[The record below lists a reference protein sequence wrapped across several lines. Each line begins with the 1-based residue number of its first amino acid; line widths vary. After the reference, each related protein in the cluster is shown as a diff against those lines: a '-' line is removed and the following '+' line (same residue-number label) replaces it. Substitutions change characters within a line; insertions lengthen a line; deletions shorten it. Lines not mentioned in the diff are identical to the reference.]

1 MTSSAIG
8 RVVKFVNIVIA
19 VVVVLALAALYWYA
33 WRPLP
38 QRSGSIDAPLSA
50 GASVSF
56 DSLGEPHIRASCM
69 EDLLFVQ
76 GYVTAQDRLW
86 QMDGLRRFAGGDLA
100 EILGPAGV
108 EPDREARRFRLR
120 RIAEASYATLAAD
133 DRAAFAAYTRG
144 VNYFISTHL
153 HNLPLEFTLLNYQ
166 PRPWSVVDSLLLCI
180 HMFRNLTTTWKD
192 EIAKQ
197 NMLAQGDRAKVEF
210 LFPMF
215 GLTDGH
221 PGSNAWVLAGSHTA
235 SGKPLLSNDMHL
247 EYSLPGIW
255 YMAHLAAP
263 GFEAAGVTLPGAPG
277 VIVGHNGRIAW
288 GITNLQFDV
297 QDLYMER
304 LDDRT
309 GRYLFRGQVEQAR
322 AEREIIRVKGQSA
335 IEMGLWVTRHGPV
348 IIEDG
353 QQHLALRWTVAEP
366 AMLQF
371 PFLEIN
377 RASNWQEFRK
387 ALSRY
392 PGPGSNFVY
401 ADVDGNIGYQSAG
414 KLPIRRKYRGD
425 VPVDGS
431 SGDFE
436 WDGYIPFDEMP
447 SILNPPGGIIATAN
461 QNPFPPNYPYAING
475 NFAPPYR
482 FRQIRDLL
490 AAKNGWRAGDMLT
503 VQKDLYSG
511 FMDFLAKQ
519 VCAAYQKRN
528 SPSPDLDAAV
538 AVLRGWNG
546 QMRKDEAA
554 PLLITLV
561 YQHLRSALAANA
573 APSATA
579 VYEFN
584 MAPVVVQRLFT
595 ERPSGWFRDYDE
607 TLLRA
612 LIDAVEEGTRMQGH
626 DEKKWQYGN
635 WLRIAINN
643 PVVHQVPIL
652 GKYFDIGPV
661 PMSGA
666 TTTVKQTTRALAP
679 SMRMTAD
686 LGDWDRS
693 SLNIPIGQSG
703 QIFSRHYRD
712 QWDAYYNARSF
723 PMQWKKV
730 DAASTLEF
738 RAR

>member
-1 MTSSAIG
+1 
-8 RVVKFVNIVIA
+8 
-19 VVVVLALAALYWYA
+19 
-33 WRPLP
+33 
-38 QRSGSIDAPLSA
+38 
-50 GASVSF
+50 
-56 DSLGEPHIRASCM
+56 
-69 EDLLFVQ
+69 
-76 GYVTAQDRLW
+76 
-86 QMDGLRRFAGGDLA
+86 
-100 EILGPAGV
+100 
-108 EPDREARRFRLR
+108 
-120 RIAEASYATLAAD
+120 
-133 DRAAFAAYTRG
+133 
-144 VNYFISTHL
+144 
-153 HNLPLEFTLLNYQ
+153 
-166 PRPWSVVDSLLLCI
+166 
-180 HMFRNLTTTWKD
+180 
-192 EIAKQ
+192 
-197 NMLAQGDRAKVEF
+197 
-210 LFPMF
+210 
-215 GLTDGH
+215 
-221 PGSNAWVLAGSHTA
+221 
-235 SGKPLLSNDMHL
+235 
-247 EYSLPGIW
+247 
-255 YMAHLAAP
+255 
-263 GFEAAGVTLPGAPG
+263 
-277 VIVGHNGRIAW
+277 
-288 GITNLQFDV
+288 
-297 QDLYMER
+297 
-304 LDDRT
+304 
-309 GRYLFRGQVEQAR
+309 
-322 AEREIIRVKGQSA
+322 
-335 IEMGLWVTRHGPV
+335 
-348 IIEDG
+348 
-353 QQHLALRWTVAEP
+353 
-366 AMLQF
+366 
-371 PFLEIN
+371 
-377 RASNWQEFRK
+377 
-387 ALSRY
+387 
-392 PGPGSNFVY
+392 
-401 ADVDGNIGYQSAG
+401 
-414 KLPIRRKYRGD
+414 
-425 VPVDGS
+425 
-431 SGDFE
+431 
-436 WDGYIPFDEMP
+436 
-447 SILNPPGGIIATAN
+447 
-461 QNPFPPNYPYAING
+461 
-475 NFAPPYR
+475 
-482 FRQIRDLL
+482 
-490 AAKNGWRAGDMLT
+490 MLT

-612 LIDAVEEGTRMQGH
+612 LIDAVEEGSRMQGH